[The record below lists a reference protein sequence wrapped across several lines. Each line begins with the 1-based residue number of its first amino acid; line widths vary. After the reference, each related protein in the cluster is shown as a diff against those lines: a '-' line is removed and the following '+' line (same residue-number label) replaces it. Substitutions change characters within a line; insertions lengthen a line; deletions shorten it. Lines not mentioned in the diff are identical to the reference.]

1 MTKTN
6 ADYIR
11 ATRER
16 REQSGLVRLEL
27 WAHPDDHDQIKR
39 YALRFQRK
47 RAKAHPSNT

>member
-1 MTKTN
+1 MKTN

-16 REQSGLVRLEL
+16 REKLGLVRLEL
-27 WAHPDDHDQIKR
+27 WAHPDDHEQIKR

-47 RAKAHPSNT
+47 RQASKRAE